1 MADNGKME
9 DANGSDGYGGQE
21 TSATHHQS
29 PVPNSPGQKA
39 SIITNKRSNSTDC
52 KFLSI
57 KLSLI
62 ID

>member
-52 KFLSI
+52 KFL
-57 KLSLI
+57 
-62 ID
+62 